1 MRQQARGSKVPKAA
15 GNRISLQSSER
26 LWRKIF
32 WKMPHTSG
40 ELLPDLGSEGASA
53 RALVA
58 GVRGDQVGADKGRQ
72 L

>member
-1 MRQQARGSKVPKAA
+1 MAHQRNHT
-15 GNRISLQSSER
+15 GNRFSLQSSER

-40 ELLPDLGSEGASA
+40 ELLPDLGSKGASA
-53 RALVA
+53 RTLVA
-58 GVRGDQVGADKGRQ
+58 GVLGDQVGAGKGKQ